1 MQKNNKTLILQSLS
15 TVLTVM
21 FVTKEGRNV
30 LCKVICGLTV
40 AWILSLFG
48 FAEMT
53 IDMFHQFG
61 LEITTSTYYML
72 FAILGIL
79 TIHFED

>member
-1 MQKNNKTLILQSLS
+1 MVLIANRGE
-15 TVLTVM
+15 TM
-21 FVTKEGRNV
+21 
-30 LCKVICGLTV
+30 LCKVISGLIV
-40 AWILSLFG
+40 AWILTLFG

-61 LEITTSTYYML
+61 VEITTSTYYML

>member
-1 MQKNNKTLILQSLS
+1 M
-15 TVLTVM
+15 
-21 FVTKEGRNV
+21 
-30 LCKVICGLTV
+30 LCKVICGLIV

-48 FAEMT
+48 FTEMT

-61 LEITTSTYYML
+61 VEITTSTYYVL

>member
-1 MQKNNKTLILQSLS
+1 MKLLFLELVNIILIANRGDI
-15 TVLTVM
+15 M
-21 FVTKEGRNV
+21 

-61 LEITTSTYYML
+61 VEITTSTYYML

>member
-1 MQKNNKTLILQSLS
+1 MLLIANSGE
-15 TVLTVM
+15 TM
-21 FVTKEGRNV
+21 
-30 LCKVICGLTV
+30 LCKVICGLIV

-61 LEITTSTYYML
+61 VEITTSTYYML